1 MKVLSLRYGENFAP
15 PCGTMSA
22 HKSLIATYGFVWYG
36 KFGCPI
42 SKKVVTQVMKEKP
55 ARVLFIKSGSL
66 ERYWAEVETIT
77 RQCPDK
83 KFIPEYYR
91 NMASKVKCWIKIKR
105 IYVAPHN
112 IMSQCVV
119 VSSGMPLSIASKA
132 SMNPCLLV
140 ECIEATKNVE

>member
-1 MKVLSLRYGENFAP
+1 
-15 PCGTMSA
+15 
-22 HKSLIATYGFVWYG
+22 
-36 KFGCPI
+36 
-42 SKKVVTQVMKEKP
+42 MKEKP
-55 ARVLFIKSGSL
+55 VRVLFIKSGSL

-105 IYVAPHN
+105 IYDASKDVMSKCIVA
-112 IMSQCVV
+112 
-119 VSSGMPLSIASKA
+119 SSGTPLTVASRV

-140 ECIEATKNVE
+140 EYIETAKM

>member
-22 HKSLIATYGFVWYG
+22 HKSLISTYGFVWYG

-42 SKKVVTQVMKEKP
+42 SKKVVTQVMNEKP
-55 ARVLFIKSGSL
+55 ARVLFIKSGTS
-66 ERYWAEVETIT
+66 ERYWAEIEAIT
-77 RQCPDK
+77 RQRPEER
-83 KFIPEYYR
+83 FIPEYYR
-91 NMASKVKCWIKIKR
+91 FMVSKVKCWIKIKR

-119 VSSGMPLSIASKA
+119 VSSGIPLSIASKA